1 MRTLMFES
9 TVVKALLLCIRR
21 YVNSRQKQK
30 HACILQQQQQR
41 KLQARMLWRSLKL
54 RKLSLRFVVP
64 GLAQVMANCRRH
76 GSGTGQVAR
85 HDL

>member
-1 MRTLMFES
+1 MSLSPELSATLSSPACARVMHSLMFES
-9 TVVKALLLCIRR
+9 TVVKALLLCIR
-21 YVNSRQKQK
+21 SCAISKQKQK

-54 RKLSLRFVVP
+54 RKLSLRFV
-64 GLAQVMANCRRH
+64 
-76 GSGTGQVAR
+76 AR